1 MTFTQAM
8 CKTLLEAKLPC
19 VMAMDV
25 SSGNSSDPDEEL
37 HVFGVIN
44 GILVRKY
51 PMTVN
56 TYPDL
61 HDFVERL
68 VDLLERIYEL
78 AFRRGTEVERP
89 GILDSKKKT
98 YDAGPDSTS
107 KAT

>member
-1 MTFTQAM
+1 
-8 CKTLLEAKLPC
+8 
-19 VMAMDV
+19 MDF
-25 SSGNSSDPDEEL
+25 SSGNSSDQDGEE

-61 HDFVERL
+61 HNFVERL
-68 VDLLERIYEL
+68 VDLLEQIYEL

-89 GILDSKKKT
+89 SILDSKGKP

-107 KAT
+107 KTI